1 MNVHLQK
8 VFSYDEV
15 REAFQALPKH
25 SCLGIDG
32 VIAPFFLKYWDLIKV
47 DLCTTY
53 QHFLHDGCMPSH
65 FYLIPTF

>member
-1 MNVHLQK
+1 MNVQLQE

-15 REAFQALPKH
+15 RETFQALPKH

-32 VIAPFFLKYWDLIKV
+32 LTTTFFLKYWDLIKV

-53 QHFLHDGCMPSH
+53 QHF
-65 FYLIPTF
+65 F